1 MHYVFDID
9 GTICTHKSTGSPY
22 EEASPIKERID
33 KINMLF
39 DEGHRIIFHTARGM
53 GTFKNDGKKAHDKY
67 FWLTTDQLREW
78 GVKYH
83 QLIMG
88 KPSGDLYV
96 DDKGIN
102 DEEFFEY

>member
-1 MHYVFDID
+1 MYYVFDID
-9 GTICTHKSTGSPY
+9 GTICTHKSKDSPY
-22 EEASPIKERID
+22 EEALPIKERIE

-39 DEGHRIIFHTARGM
+39 NEGHRIIFHTARGM